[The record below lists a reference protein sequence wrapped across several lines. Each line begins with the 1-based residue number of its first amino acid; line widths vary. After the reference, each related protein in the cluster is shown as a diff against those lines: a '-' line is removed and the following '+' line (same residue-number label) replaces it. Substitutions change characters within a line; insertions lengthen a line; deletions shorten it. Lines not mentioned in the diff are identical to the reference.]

1 MHMQG
6 GAGMLA
12 RLKSTWARARERRW
26 VRWGVD
32 LAVFALL
39 FSAVAAWQARNLP
52 GAGTPAPAFTLQT
65 LTGDTVR
72 LDALR
77 GKPVVLAFWAPWCGV
92 CGMES
97 SNLSQLRK
105 LAGDSAHVV
114 SVAVAYEDEEA
125 VRRFAQEHAVD
136 YPVLLGDDAIQSAF
150 RVNSFPTVFFISS
163 EGRVERAAVGY
174 TTLAG
179 LFWRMVL

>member
-1 MHMQG
+1 MEG
-6 GAGMLA
+6 GTSALA
-12 RLKSTWARARERRW
+12 RLKSTWARARSRWW

-32 LAVFALL
+32 LAVLAVLFA
-39 FSAVAAWQARNLP
+39 AVAAWQARNLP
-52 GAGTPAPAFTLQT
+52 GAGTPAPDFTLT
-65 LTGDTVR
+65 SLSGDTVR

-77 GKPVVLAFWAPWCGV
+77 GKPVVVAFWAPWCGV

-125 VRRFAQEHAVD
+125 VRGFVQKHEVD
-136 YPVLLGDDAIQSAF
+136 YPVLLGDDAIQSAW
-150 RVNSFPTVFFISS
+150 RVDRFPTVFFVSP

-179 LFWRMVL
+179 LSWRLLL